1 MSTRLIERWFPCEEV
16 SEHSASG
23 WGTGFAEKS
32 LFTWFASRPLAQAKA
47 AVLCSLL
54 PWPDDPTEQENLKDL
69 VREAMTDYDAVNA
82 ELRAELA
89 KHYPDGAKLCDPFSG
104 RAMIPLEAARLGVQ
118 AWGIDYSPVA
128 TLAGRLLADYPM
140 RDWDDEPMLP
150 FEGYEEHA
158 AKYFT
163 EPRLLCDVRFLLDE
177 VGSRYEAAMDK
188 FYPKVDGKR
197 PWGYVWAV
205 TLPCTNCG
213 NRFPLTGSLALRNPK
228 PAVTGGRRPKPAD
241 PGQSYRIV
249 ADTATGRFWS
259 EVHDGQPDGPP
270 TLVKMAGRRGKTAV
284 CCFCA
289 HPHPLDTLKRLM
301 RDGLK
306 DDVMVAVADLDVEV
320 GKRYRAPAEDNRETR
335 LLNEAKVLDEARSAL
350 AREPAF
356 GPGLPAVPTERLDPG
371 LSAFIGP
378 AGYGYRS
385 WGELCND
392 RQTLGFVRL
401 ARIINQMSAE
411 MRVAGVR
418 ADYVSSLASFAV
430 SNLVR
435 RLRYSTRSANLYVGG
450 QKTGDAYFNDSG
462 ISHGFDYFETGCGE
476 GPGTWA
482 SLSVHTIRSLRKQL
496 DRELG
501 RAASVQRGSATDLPL
516 PDGLLDAVVTDPP
529 YDSMINYCDSSDLMY
544 VWLKRALV
552 EADPMFGVTSDPDGL
567 QEKTHEA
574 VIKFGSIGDD
584 HRTEAHYRQTITE
597 AFEQARL
604 KVKPGGVVSIVFGH
618 GDPDAWVRVLT
629 AITDAGLVLTGS
641 WPCSTEKGGKQ
652 TGEYI
657 DNTIMMACRAA
668 AQDRPV
674 GDVRMVDEE
683 IRAVIA
689 SRVPAWTADGL
700 ADSDQRMA
708 AIAPAMEVVG
718 RYSEV
723 RDFTG
728 QPVPF
733 DHFLGM
739 AHRAVEEAADVRIDR
754 FKLTDFDVRTRFA
767 LSWLRQH
774 GRAVAPASEA
784 RWLRLSYDVTDDD
797 VKGLLQKSK
806 GGPRLA
812 FGDEAAGELNLHPGS
827 PAVDVLLGVA
837 AQGRSISD
845 ISATLQ
851 TLERVGD
858 EMLWAAMAEFARVL
872 SESDRDGQTYT
883 WAVRQRH
890 LITERAAGIKRESA
904 ERLLE
909 EEQRDRQ
916 GTLFEHADQ
925 WGGGGLND
933 HRRFRAPLVGD
944 DLVATRSHAQR
955 RRSRRCADVFARRG
969 FWGCGRGVRPDTLRV
984 TLLLR
989 CHHPSDRRPCRVHG
1003 KGCSAARC

>member
-16 SEHSASG
+16 STYSARG

-54 PWPDDPTEQENLKDL
+54 PWPHDPSEQESLKGL
-69 VREAMTDYDAVNA
+69 VREAMTDYDAANV

-140 RDWDDEPMLP
+140 RNWDNEPSLP

-158 AKYFT
+158 AEYFT
-163 EPRLLCDVRFLLDE
+163 EPRLLRDVRFVLDE
-177 VGSRYEAAMDK
+177 VGRRYESAMGE
-188 FYPKVDGKR
+188 FYPMVDGKR

-213 NRFPLTGSLALRNPK
+213 NRFPLTGSLALRNPN
-228 PAVTGGRRPKPAD
+228 PKKND
-241 PGQSYRIV
+241 PGQSYRILT
-249 ADTATGRFWS
+249 DESSGTFAT
-259 EVHDGQPDGPP
+259 EVRDGSPESQP
-270 TLVKMAGRRGKTAV
+270 TLRKAAGDRGKSGI
-284 CCFCA
+284 CPFCG
-289 HPHPLDTLKRLM
+289 HTHHSETLKRMM

-306 DDVMVAVADLDVEV
+306 GDAMLVVADLDAGV
-320 GKRYRAPAEDNRETR
+320 GKRYRKPSGIDLDAIAGLKASFEAE
-335 LLNEAKVLDEARSAL
+335 
-350 AREPAF
+350 EPF
-356 GPGLPAVPTERLDPG
+356 GPGLSAVPSEPLEPS
-371 LSAFIGP
+371 LSRFIGP
-378 AGYGYRS
+378 VNFGYRS

-392 RQTLGFVRL
+392 RQTHGFVQL
-401 ARIINQMSAE
+401 ARIVNEISEKVRTAGVSEDYMSAL
-411 MRVAGVR
+411 AGY
-418 ADYVSSLASFAV
+418 AA

-462 ISHGFDYFETGCGE
+462 ISHGFDYFETGCAE
-476 GPGTWA
+476 GPGTWV
-482 SLSVHTIRSLRKQL
+482 SLSAHTIRSLRKQL
-496 DRELG
+496 G
-501 RAASVQRGSATDLPL
+501 RTAGHPASVQRGSATELAL
-516 PDGLLDAVVTDPP
+516 PDGSLDAVVTDPP

-552 EADPMFGVTSDPDGL
+552 VADPWFAMTTDAGGL

-574 VIKFGSIGDD
+574 VIKFTTVDDPD
-584 HRTEAHYRQTITE
+584 HRTETHYRQTITK

-604 KVKPGGVVSIVFGH
+604 KVKPEGVVSIVFGH

-629 AITDAGLVLTGS
+629 AISDAGLVLTGS

-668 AQDRPV
+668 KQDRPV

-683 IRAVIA
+683 IRTVIA
-689 SRVPAWTADGL
+689 SRVPDWTDDGL

-718 RYSEV
+718 KYSEV

-728 QPVPF
+728 HPVPF

-767 LSWLRQH
+767 LSWLRQR
-774 GRAVAPASEA
+774 GRSVAPASEA
-784 RWLRLSYDVTDDD
+784 RWLRLSYDVTEDD
-797 VKGLLQKSK
+797 VKGVLQKVK

-812 FGDEAAGELNLHPGS
+812 FGNETADSLSLHPTS
-827 PAVDVLLGVA
+827 PVVDIVLAVA
-837 AQGRSISD
+837 AEGRSISD
-845 ISATLQ
+845 IATALQ
-851 TLERVGD
+851 LLERADD
-858 EMLWAAMAEFARVL
+858 EMLWAAMSEFARVL
-872 SESDRDGQTYT
+872 GESDRDGQTIT

-890 LITERAAGIKRESA
+890 LIAERAARLTRETD
-904 ERLLE
+904 ERLAE
-909 EEQRDRQ
+909 EEQQDRQ
-916 GTLFEHADQ
+916 GTLFAH
-925 WGGGGLND
+925 GGTD
-933 HRRFRAPLVGD
+933 
-944 DLVATRSHAQR
+944 
-955 RRSRRCADVFARRG
+955 
-969 FWGCGRGVRPDTLRV
+969 
-984 TLLLR
+984 
-989 CHHPSDRRPCRVHG
+989 
-1003 KGCSAARC
+1003 

>member
-16 SEHSASG
+16 SEHSARG

-47 AVLCSLL
+47 AVICSLL
-54 PWPDDPTEQENLKDL
+54 PWPDDPAEQENLKDL
-69 VREAMTDYDAVNA
+69 VREAMTGYDAANA

-118 AWGIDYSPVA
+118 TWGIDYSPVA

-140 RDWDDEPMLP
+140 RNWDNEPALP

-158 AKYFT
+158 AEYFT
-163 EPRLLCDVRFLLDE
+163 EPRLLRDVRFVLDE
-177 VGSRYEAAMDK
+177 VGRRYESAMDEY
-188 FYPKVDGKR
+188 YPKVNGKR

-213 NRFPLTGSLALRNPK
+213 NRFPLTGNLALRNPN
-228 PAVTGGRRPKPAD
+228 PKTD
-241 PGQSYRIV
+241 DSGQAYRIV
-249 ADTATGRFWS
+249 VDESSGTFAT
-259 EVHDGQPDGPP
+259 EVHDGKPTAQP
-270 TLVKMAGRRGKTAV
+270 TLRKTAGDRGKSGI
-284 CCFCA
+284 CPFCD
-289 HPHPLDTLKRLM
+289 HTHHSETLKRMM

-306 DDVMVAVADLDVEV
+306 DDAMLAVADLEAGV
-320 GKRYRAPAEDNRETR
+320 GKRYRIPGRADLDAVARID
-335 LLNEAKVLDEARSAL
+335 AKLDAQ
-350 AREPAF
+350 EPF
-356 GPGLPAVPTERLDPG
+356 GPGLPAVPREPIDPG
-371 LSAFIGP
+371 LSRFIGP
-378 AGYGYRS
+378 VNFGYRS

-392 RQTLGFVRL
+392 RQTLGFVWLSRV
-401 ARIINQMSAE
+401 INQMSAE
-411 MRVAGVR
+411 MNGAGIGV
-418 ADYVSSLASFAV
+418 DYASALAGYAV

-462 ISHGFDYFETGCGE
+462 ISHGFDYFETGCGD

-482 SLSVHTIRSLRKQL
+482 SLSVHTVRTLRKQL
-496 DRELG
+496 ARTPG
-501 RAASVQRGSATDLPL
+501 RAATMQRGSATALMM
-516 PDGLLDAVVTDPP
+516 PDTSLDSVVTDPP

-552 EADPMFGVTSDPDGL
+552 TADPWFGMTTDPNGL

-574 VIKFGSIGDD
+574 VIKFTTVDDPD
-584 HRTEAHYRQTITE
+584 HRTEAHYRRTITK

-604 KVKPGGVVSIVFGH
+604 KVKPEGVVSVVFGH
-618 GDPDAWVRVLT
+618 GDPPAWVRVLT
-629 AITDAGLVLTGS
+629 AIADAGLVLTGS

-668 AQDRPV
+668 AHDRPV

-683 IRAVIA
+683 VRAVIA
-689 SRVPAWTADGL
+689 SRVPAWTADAL
-700 ADSDQRMA
+700 TDSDQRMA

-718 RYSEV
+718 KYSEV

-774 GRAVAPASEA
+774 GRSVAPASEA

-812 FGDEAAGELNLHPGS
+812 FGDEATSELNLHAAS
-827 PAVDVLLGVA
+827 PAVDIVLAVA
-837 AQGRSISD
+837 AEGRSIGD
-845 ISATLQ
+845 IATALHM
-851 TLERVGD
+851 LERAGD
-858 EMLWAAMAEFARVL
+858 EMLWAAMSEFARVL
-872 SESDRDGQTYT
+872 GESDRDGQTLT

-890 LITERAAGIKRESA
+890 LIAERAARLTRETE
-904 ERLLE
+904 ERRVDGE
-909 EEQRDRQ
+909 HRDQQ
-916 GTLFEHADQ
+916 GTLFAHEGA
-925 WGGGGLND
+925 G
-933 HRRFRAPLVGD
+933 
-944 DLVATRSHAQR
+944 
-955 RRSRRCADVFARRG
+955 
-969 FWGCGRGVRPDTLRV
+969 
-984 TLLLR
+984 
-989 CHHPSDRRPCRVHG
+989 
-1003 KGCSAARC
+1003 